1 MTIPFQKVALTT
13 VRYLMRP
20 INNTINRK
28 FKTLDKD
35 RFGYRFFKEFGQYAN
50 VFEIKLNRAMIG
62 AKGLSTIQRLDDDIA
77 FNKGVEWFTEV
88 FIFYGILIAIA
99 GYEIN
104 KSVASAQK
112 TKQNIQEL
120 VKESLI

>member
-35 RFGYRFFKEFGQYAN
+35 RFGYRFFMEFGQYAN

-120 VKESLI
+120 VKES